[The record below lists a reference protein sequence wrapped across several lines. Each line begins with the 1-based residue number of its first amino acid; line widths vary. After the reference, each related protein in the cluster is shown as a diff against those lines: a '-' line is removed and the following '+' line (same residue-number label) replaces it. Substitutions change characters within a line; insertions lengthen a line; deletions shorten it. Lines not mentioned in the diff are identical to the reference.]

1 MAERPRVRLPKEA
14 RKGEVIVIKTLIQH
28 DMETGLRKDP
38 AGNTIPRRIINKF
51 TCDFNGKP
59 VFSADLE
66 PAVAANPYL
75 QFNARV
81 RRKRDLPLQLV
92 RRRRQR
98 HHGGREDCRDM
109 TRVAL
114 MPIVRRL
121 PGRGDMQAV
130 LTLALGMAVALPLMS
145 APAVAQPKGPAP
157 MATGDAAGAAV
168 GALRRLAD
176 ARHRAVQHPCGDAGV
191 AARPEGAAQARAPGH
206 RRCVQ
211 RREARRRPHARR
223 LVPACHVMGRAGD
236 ADLPGNV
243 GPDLSEIGN
252 GGRDDEWLWNY
263 VYDARAYNP
272 ATVMPPWGTH
282 RLFDDKEIGDIV
294 AFLKTLKS
302 PARFKTEVDDPA
314 KRHAPV
320 ETRDNLDPT
329 TNPAMWA
336 VDKGEEL
343 YKRREASGFSCATC
357 HGDAG
362 PHFKSWAAAMPKW
375 EPRFDKVIGI
385 EEFVFRHAKATTG
398 ATWLMQSDENV
409 AMAVYLRNVANGQ
422 EMTVDVASPGAKEA
436 FERGRALAE
445 VNRRA
450 EFFLPRLP
458 RSRARRPQ
466 MDPRAVARR
475 AEGTARPLPDLAHK
489 PQPDLGHPQT
499 LQWCGVAIWANEL
512 PPDAKQYGDLELY
525 LASVNAGQKLNVP
538 GIRH

>member
-1 MAERPRVRLPKEA
+1 MK
-14 RKGEVIVIKTLIQH
+14 
-28 DMETGLRKDP
+28 
-38 AGNTIPRRIINKF
+38 
-51 TCDFNGKP
+51 
-59 VFSADLE
+59 
-66 PAVAANPYL
+66 
-75 QFNARV
+75 
-81 RRKRDLPLQLV
+81 
-92 RRRRQR
+92 
-98 HHGGREDCRDM
+98 
-109 TRVAL
+109 
-114 MPIVRRL
+114 
-121 PGRGDMQAV
+121 AV

-157 MATGDAAGAAV
+157 MAAGDAAARPWVRYGGWPTRDTAQFNTLAATQVSPPAPKEPRKLHGPVTGDASNGEKLV
-168 GALRRLAD
+168 AD
-176 ARHRAVQHPCGDAGV
+176 RTRGGSC
-191 AARPEGAAQARAPGH
+191 
-206 RRCVQ
+206 
-211 RREARRRPHARR
+211 
-223 LVPACHVMGRAGD
+223 LACHVMGRAGD

-343 YKRREASGFSCATC
+343 YKKREASGFSCATC

-362 PHFKSWAAAMPKW
+362 PRFKTWAAAMPKW

-398 ATWLMQSDENV
+398 ATWLMQSDENI

-445 VNRRA
+445 VKIGALNFSCRDCHDPARGGLKWIRGQWLA
-450 EFFLPRLP
+450 EQKGQLDHFPTWRTSLNQIWDIRKRF
-458 RSRARRPQ
+458 
-466 MDPRAVARR
+466 
-475 AEGTARPLPDLAHK
+475 
-489 PQPDLGHPQT
+489 
-499 LQWCGVAIWANEL
+499 QWCGVAIWANEL